1 MKLSIV
7 KKLVVGIVSVSIVT
21 YGCSALFIFLLKD
34 FIAPNMSEWLYISI
48 ILLLGVFWSG
58 ALGWL
63 GALWLAKPLLKLSV
77 TANEAA
83 TGNLRVVVPV
93 HKSDDEIRKL
103 GLSFQKMIESL
114 RQMIA
119 EISGS
124 ITFSNESAASLN
136 GNIVLAAKKVEQIAG
151 AAEIIANGAAIQ
163 AETARE
169 TYNAVEQIT
178 KAAEEIKQSADQ
190 SWAVTKE
197 MVAIIEESGRLV
209 DSLADGMM
217 KLAQSSRESGLTVK
231 QLHENAKEIG
241 NISLLVGEIADQTH
255 LLALNASIEAARAGE
270 QGQGFAVVAGE
281 IRKLAERSAEA
292 ANHIN
297 QLIARIE
304 SGIHSAVSQI
314 TGQEQLANR
323 EYGNGEEVKKALVR
337 VNRSVQAT
345 AGTVEMIANVISGQ
359 ARQLADTLE
368 KTRKIAD
375 IADQVS
381 LGIKQ
386 VSSSVQDQSAVM
398 QELASSSEMLR
409 SQADLLS
416 SKIKNFVV

>member
-1 MKLSIV
+1 LKLSIV
-7 KKLVVGIVSVSIVT
+7 KKLVVGIVSVSVVT

-103 GLSFQKMIESL
+103 GLSFQKMIDSL

-119 EISGS
+119 EISGN
-124 ITFSNESAASLN
+124 ITFSNENAASLN
-136 GNIVLAAKKVEQIAG
+136 GNIVLAAKQVEQIAG

-169 TYNAVEQIT
+169 TYNSVEQIT

-190 SWAVTKE
+190 SWAVAKE

-241 NISLLVGEIADQTH
+241 NISLMVGEIADQTH

-281 IRKLAERSAEA
+281 IRKLAERSVEA
-292 ANHIN
+292 ANHIR

-323 EYGNGEEVKKALVR
+323 EYGNGEEVKKALIR

-345 AGTVEMIANVISGQ
+345 AGSVENIANVISGQ
-359 ARQLADTLE
+359 TRQMAETLE

-381 LGIKQ
+381 MGIKR
-386 VSSSVQDQSAVM
+386 VSSAVQDQSAVM

>member
-7 KKLVVGIVSVSIVT
+7 KKLVVGIVSVSVVT

-103 GLSFQKMIESL
+103 GLSFQKMIDSL

-119 EISGS
+119 EISGN
-124 ITFSNESAASLN
+124 ITFSNENAASLN
-136 GNIVLAAKKVEQIAG
+136 GNIVLAAKQVEQIAG

-169 TYNAVEQIT
+169 TYNSVEQIT

-190 SWAVTKE
+190 SWAVAKE

-241 NISLLVGEIADQTH
+241 NISLMVGEIADQTH

-281 IRKLAERSAEA
+281 IRKLAERSVEA
-292 ANHIN
+292 ANHIR

-323 EYGNGEEVKKALVR
+323 EYGNGEEVKKALIR

-345 AGTVEMIANVISGQ
+345 AGSVENIANVISGQ
-359 ARQLADTLE
+359 TRQMAETLE

-381 LGIKQ
+381 MGIKR
-386 VSSSVQDQSAVM
+386 VSSAVQDQSAVM